1 LLIPKTGVD
10 IFKYYYLI
18 TPISTIEVTK
28 MNKLI
33 DAVEK
38 NDLGKVKKL
47 LTQRTNINRRD
58 KEGDTLFFYAKSA
71 EMVQLLAEHG
81 ASVNILSRDGYS
93 PLHVARSVE
102 VAEALVLAGANINA
116 LDPDGMTPLHFG
128 LTEGAA
134 PEVSIYLARAGTDVS
149 LVDYVNRQTPLFHS
163 TTGELA
169 RTLIDRGADINHQDR
184 FGMTALHALDIDSST
199 ALELIKSG
207 ADVNAIDD
215 NGETPLFTPRLLD
228 HDEIIKVLMQ
238 NGANPF
244 IRNNKDCT
252 AQEEL
257 SSNGFKEYAETIES
271 FCQKILL
278 SKLVEETLPRTTPA
292 VRRI

>member
-1 LLIPKTGVD
+1 
-10 IFKYYYLI
+10 
-18 TPISTIEVTK
+18 

-47 LTQRTNINRRD
+47 LKQRANINRRD
-58 KEGDTLFFYAKSA
+58 KGGDTLFFYAQSA
-71 EMVQLLAEHG
+71 EMVQLLVEHG
-81 ASVNILSRDGYS
+81 ASVNILSSDGYS
-93 PLHVARSVE
+93 PLHVAQSVE

-116 LDPDGMTPLHFG
+116 LDCEGMTPLHFG
-128 LTEGAA
+128 LTNGAA
-134 PEVSIYLARAGTDVS
+134 PEVSIYLARAGTNVS
-149 LVDYVNRQTPLFHS
+149 LIDHVNHQTPLFYS

-169 RTLIDRGADINHQDR
+169 RILIDLGADVNHRDR
-184 FGMTALHALDIDSST
+184 FGRTALHAFDIDSST

-207 ADVNAIDD
+207 ADVNAIDN
-215 NGETPLFTPRLLD
+215 NGETPLFTARLLD
-228 HDEIIKVLMQ
+228 HDGIINVLMQ

-244 IRNNKDCT
+244 IRNNNGQT

-257 SSNGFKEYAETIES
+257 SSNGFEEYAEMIES
-271 FCQKILL
+271 FCQKIILTNLIPTPLL
-278 SKLVEETLPRTTPA
+278 RPTPT